1 MTNGLFL
8 TLEGVDGGGKTT
20 QMRMLVERLRSL
32 GHTVVESVEPG
43 GTRIGKQVRSILL
56 EAANKDLSP
65 MAELLLFFASRAQA
79 VDEVILP
86 TLTQGHIVISDR
98 FTDSTLVY
106 QGCARGLGVQAVRDL
121 DRIAC
126 RGLAPKLTLCLDLD
140 IEAGLARARARNIEG
155 GKTETR
161 LDDESLAFHRR
172 AREAYHEL
180 ARTEPGRVKLIDA
193 SQSAAT
199 VAEDIWRWVQPL
211 VT

>member
-79 VDEVILP
+79 VDEVIVP
-86 TLTQGHIVISDR
+86 ALTQGHIVISDR